1 MNYEISK
8 LAALKDR
15 GPDFDEMMS
24 EIREGLL
31 AIPKTLPC
39 KYFYDEKGSDLFQ
52 QICELP
58 EYYLTRTETS
68 LLTSIASE
76 IAELIGPGCQMIEYG
91 TGSSEKVRIVLSALI
106 EPGSFT
112 AIDISKEHLLT
123 ATKALSRA
131 FPHLKVHA
139 VTADFAKPFTVPA
152 MTGTGLRVGFFPG
165 STIGNFTHEEVI
177 KFLKGTKKVVGP
189 MGVMLIGVDLKK
201 DVRILRAAYNDPQ
214 GITAAFNMNLLA
226 RLNRDLGTTFNL
238 TQFSHDAVY
247 DAELGRVEMH
257 LVSHTKQTV
266 TLGRDAIYFRKG
278 ETIHT
283 ENSYKYSQNQ
293 FKALSARA
301 GYKTLRVWTD
311 PNEFFGIFFLRAEA

>member
-8 LAALKDR
+8 AAALEDR
-15 GPDFDEMMS
+15 RPDFDEMMS
-24 EIREGLL
+24 EVREGLF
-31 AIPKTLPC
+31 ATPKTLPC

-52 QICELP
+52 QICDLP

-91 TGSSEKVRIVLSALI
+91 TGSSEKMRIVLSALI
-106 EPGSFT
+106 EPESFT

-139 VTADFAKPFTVPA
+139 VTADFTKPFTIPA

-177 KFLKGTKKVVGP
+177 
-189 MGVMLIGVDLKK
+189 
-201 DVRILRAAYNDPQ
+201 
-214 GITAAFNMNLLA
+214 
-226 RLNRDLGTTFNL
+226 
-238 TQFSHDAVY
+238 
-247 DAELGRVEMH
+247 
-257 LVSHTKQTV
+257 
-266 TLGRDAIYFRKG
+266 
-278 ETIHT
+278 
-283 ENSYKYSQNQ
+283 
-293 FKALSARA
+293 
-301 GYKTLRVWTD
+301 
-311 PNEFFGIFFLRAEA
+311 